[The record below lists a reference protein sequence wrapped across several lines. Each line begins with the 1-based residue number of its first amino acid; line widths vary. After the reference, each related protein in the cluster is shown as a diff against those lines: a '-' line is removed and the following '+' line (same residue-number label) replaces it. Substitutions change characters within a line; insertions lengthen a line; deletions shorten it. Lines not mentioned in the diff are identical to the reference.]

1 MTLNGIIA
9 GGGTLALRPGLIC
22 ALGAALLLAACG
34 SPEPAP
40 PAVQAAP
47 QADRLT
53 VQART
58 VSDMKPVPGTLTTR
72 DMAEARARISGTLV
86 MLAVKEGD
94 MVRQGQLIGRVSDP
108 RLALQT
114 GAFDAQVAAAAAEAG
129 RANADLSR
137 TRTLF
142 SKGIYA
148 QARLDQVEA
157 QARAANA
164 NLTAARAQRGASAE
178 LAAQG
183 AILAPAAGRVLAAR
197 IPVGSVLM
205 PGQSL
210 ATITAG
216 PMVVRLELPEGQA
229 RALRVGDVVNLSA
242 EDLRNAATQGAIT
255 QIYPSIT
262 GGQVTADVSAPDLPQ
277 DLIGQRVRAQV
288 KIGERQA
295 LVVPRRY
302 ILTRF
307 GIDYARLVRS
317 DGSLSETPVQTTAG
331 PRADTVEVLA
341 GLRAGDVLSPSGP
354 AR

>member
-137 TRTLF
+137 TRALF
-142 SKGIYA
+142 SQGIYA

-229 RALRVGDVVNLSA
+229 RALRVGDVVDLSA
-242 EDLRNAATQGAIT
+242 QDLRNAATQGAIT

-262 GGQVTADVSAPDLPQ
+262 GGQVTADVSTPDLPQ

-288 KIGERQA
+288 KIGKRQA

-317 DGSLSETPVQTTAG
+317 DGSLSETPIQTTSG
-331 PRADTVEVLA
+331 PEVDTVEVLA
-341 GLRAGDVLSPSGP
+341 GLRAGDVLSPAGA